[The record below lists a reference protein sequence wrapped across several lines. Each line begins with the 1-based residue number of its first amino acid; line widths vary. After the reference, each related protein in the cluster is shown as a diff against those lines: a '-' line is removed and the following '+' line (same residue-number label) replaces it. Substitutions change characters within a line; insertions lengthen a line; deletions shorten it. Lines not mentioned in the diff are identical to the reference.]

1 MEMWTRLHV
10 VVFNKVMHT
19 LAELCSFAPSGTDVK
34 RAGVDKALDESAV
47 KPGNRDEE
55 INCFSETV

>member
-1 MEMWTRLHV
+1 
-10 VVFNKVMHT
+10 MHT